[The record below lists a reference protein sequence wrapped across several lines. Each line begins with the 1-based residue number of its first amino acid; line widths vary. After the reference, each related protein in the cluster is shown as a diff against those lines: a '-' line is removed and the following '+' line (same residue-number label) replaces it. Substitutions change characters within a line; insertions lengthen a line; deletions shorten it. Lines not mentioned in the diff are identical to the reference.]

1 MVAITF
7 LMSSLARLR
16 VSARTVR
23 PAMLAGLGPRP
34 SPRLGRLPS
43 GGLRLG
49 ARPGRRCLGLQS
61 LRELAAPSLAP
72 QRLRESPPRFLLPR
86 PAPARPRSGRAARA
100 ARAQAW
106 KPAGPAPPGPGPS
119 GRPDAKRPLPAA
131 KREGWGQLGART
143 RAAGLRR
150 CVRTTWAR
158 GGGGGRRGSLSRPA
172 SAALGGRP
180 RGLCADC
187 VSSLPRLSLPP
198 CPALPPA
205 IHSAVSSLS
214 AHYGPD
220 AANMS
225 RSPPTRRAK
234 IRTTDHSKCRQR
246 NRASRPLMF
255 PGEWKWGETPWETDS
270 FLEKPSLQHP
280 AILLLGQ

>member
-1 MVAITF
+1 MWERSGPARYRPWPRGSAHHLRTFSMVAITF

-49 ARPGRRCLGLQS
+49 ARPGRRSLGLPS

-72 QRLRESPPRFLLPR
+72 QRLRESPPRFLPPR

-106 KPAGPAPPGPGPS
+106 KPAGPAPTGPAPS
-119 GRPDAKRPLPAA
+119 GRPDAQRPLPAA

-150 CVRTTWAR
+150 CVQTTWAP
-158 GGGGGRRGSLSRPA
+158 GRARGSRSRRVTR
-172 SAALGGRP
+172 GQP
-180 RGLCADC
+180 RMLCAEC
-187 VSSLPRLSLPP
+187 VQPPLGVTPTLSSSSQPFIQLS
-198 CPALPPA
+198 
-205 IHSAVSSLS
+205 IH
-214 AHYGPD
+214 
-220 AANMS
+220 
-225 RSPPTRRAK
+225 
-234 IRTTDHSKCRQR
+234 
-246 NRASRPLMF
+246 
-255 PGEWKWGETPWETDS
+255 
-270 FLEKPSLQHP
+270 
-280 AILLLGQ
+280 